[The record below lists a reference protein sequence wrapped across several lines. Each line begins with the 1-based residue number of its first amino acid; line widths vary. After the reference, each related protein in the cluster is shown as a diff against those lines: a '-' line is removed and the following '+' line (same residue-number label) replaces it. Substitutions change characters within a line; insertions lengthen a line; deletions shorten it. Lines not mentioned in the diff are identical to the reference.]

1 MNSSKQQD
9 LQTVIAAIHKKWGAN
24 AIKKGSVT
32 QTRDRLSTGF
42 SGLDTLLN
50 GGIIRGGLT
59 EIVGKPTSGMTTL
72 ALKLITSAQEVKD
85 GVVYLDLASAFD
97 PDSATYY
104 GVNLAEMILVRDGF
118 ENVAEL
124 LYDIVVSGIPGLVVF
139 NSLPLLSS
147 EQQTLLTHVINRA
160 IPTLTQSRC
169 ALVLLS
175 LAVPAR
181 RSFISQYA
189 ALRLHTAFERWLI
202 EDGQVQGYQTVV
214 TVLKHKGG
222 NEGRKAPL
230 RIMFDDKMAEAD
242 S

>member
-1 MNSSKQQD
+1 MNASKQQD

-72 ALKLITSAQEVKD
+72 ALKLIKSAQEVRD
-85 GVVYLDLASAFD
+85 GVVYIDLASAFD

-104 GVNLAEMILVRDGF
+104 GVNLAEMILVRDRF

-147 EQQTLLTHVINRA
+147 EQQTLLAHVINRV
-160 IPTLTQSRC
+160 IPMLTQSRC
-169 ALVLLS
+169 AFVLLT
-175 LAVPAR
+175 LAASR
-181 RSFISQYA
+181 RSFFSQYA
-189 ALRLHTAFERWLI
+189 AIRLHTAFERWLI
-202 EDGQVQGYQTVV
+202 EDGQVQGFQTIV
-214 TVLKHKGG
+214 TVLKHREG
-222 NEGRKAPL
+222 NEGRKVPL
-230 RIMFDDKMAEAD
+230 RIMFDDKMPEAD
-242 S
+242 T